1 MKINN
6 KCYEQIGLIFDV
18 PIVWYAQRRYKVLT
32 AKQARTLAQKSN
44 HKSIF
49 DQFNKID
56 KMIEAAANNGEYM
69 LILNEYIFPK
79 VEEELH
85 MNGYTTGYDNVTHN
99 YIIYWGDND
108 AENT

>member
-1 MKINN
+1 
-6 KCYEQIGLIFDV
+6 
-18 PIVWYAQRRYKVLT
+18 
-32 AKQARTLAQKSN
+32 
-44 HKSIF
+44 
-49 DQFNKID
+49 
-56 KMIEAAANNGEYM
+56 MIEAAANNGEYM